1 MNNKILKEKIK
12 SLNLDEKGNA
22 IKPENIKLN
31 REQKRSLLKRHGIH
45 TKEANK
51 IFKKSAK
58 VVLDILPE
66 DTKVKLNYDRIMNDG
81 AKKSQAYI
89 DFVEAHKDEELTAYQ
104 DEKHEGT
111 SLYLLRE
118 DEADED
124 VKWVFD
130 ISDLIYDEDA
140 ILTELLHNDNIDLDE
155 NNMIINPEN
164 DQIESQND
172 NDEK

>member
-12 SLNLDEKGNA
+12 SLNLDEKGNV

-45 TKEANK
+45 PKEANK

-124 VKWVFD
+124 
-130 ISDLIYDEDA
+130 A

>member
-1 MNNKILKEKIK
+1 
-12 SLNLDEKGNA
+12 
-22 IKPENIKLN
+22 
-31 REQKRSLLKRHGIH
+31 
-45 TKEANK
+45 
-51 IFKKSAK
+51 
-58 VVLDILPE
+58 
-66 DTKVKLNYDRIMNDG
+66 MNDG

-155 NNMIINPEN
+155 NNMIINSEN

>member
-12 SLNLDEKGNA
+12 SLNLDEKGNV

-31 REQKRSLLKRHGIH
+31 REQKRSLLKRYGIH
-45 TKEANK
+45 PKEANK

-104 DEKHEGT
+104 DKKHEGT